1 MSAIRSLAA
10 LALLLGLGTAQAAD
24 FGALMTTP
32 AAMSADNPCDGA
44 GVLGHIK
51 GRFAWAERN
60 TWHRG
65 FVMAEIGNA
74 RPSGHPFAEPGF
86 VKRDYCQADS
96 VMTNGMPYAV
106 FYVIEHGL
114 GFAGLGRDIDFCV
127 LGLDPWH
134 IHDGD
139 CRTVR

>member
-1 MSAIRSLAA
+1 
-10 LALLLGLGTAQAAD
+10 
-24 FGALMTTP
+24 
-32 AAMSADNPCDGA
+32 
-44 GVLGHIK
+44 
-51 GRFAWAERN
+51 
-60 TWHRG
+60 
-65 FVMAEIGNA
+65 
-74 RPSGHPFAEPGF
+74 
-86 VKRDYCQADS
+86 
-96 VMTNGMPYAV
+96 MTNGMPYAV